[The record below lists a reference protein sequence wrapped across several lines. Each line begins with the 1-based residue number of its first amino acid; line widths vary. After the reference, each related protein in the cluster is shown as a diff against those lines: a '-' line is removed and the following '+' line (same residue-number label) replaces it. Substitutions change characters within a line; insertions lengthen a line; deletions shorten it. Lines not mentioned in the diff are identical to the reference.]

1 MVGPVGTLVVLGG
14 TQAVLD
20 SYMVVVVRA
29 RKGALDIQL
38 VEPAFAL
45 LGVGKRKALCK

>member
-1 MVGPVGTLVVLGG
+1 MVGPVGTLVGLGG

-20 SYMVVVVRA
+20 SYMVAVAHA
-29 RKGALDIQL
+29 RKDALDIQL
-38 VEPAFAL
+38 VEAAFAL